1 MVTMFATV
9 TTISARYNSTISV
22 PIDATYT
29 GTVSNK
35 YRISSIALSIT
46 LYLSI

>member
-1 MVTMFATV
+1 MVAIVATV
-9 TTISARYNSTISV
+9 STISSRYNSTISV

-35 YRISSIALSIT
+35 YRISSIALSI
-46 LYLSI
+46 